1 MEDLLQYD
9 LGAGLLSF
17 AIIIG
22 WLGIG
27 FVILRIL
34 TLSIK
39 RILEAV
45 SNLSKK

>member
-1 MEDLLQYD
+1 MEDLLQKD
-9 LGAGLLSF
+9 LGAVLLSF